1 MRPPWWRL
9 AALLLAASCEDTER
23 PVGATPPYMED
34 PDISVAPE
42 ALACPGFELQG
53 DRVKD
58 LSTGLVWDRFVALS
72 LRTHDEAARLCAD
85 RGGRL
90 PTRPELMALRAPGD
104 ACQLPACP
112 FLGDRCATL
121 QCGTAIAGTDAHWG
135 VAFSGGALVMVPGG
149 GAEAL
154 LCVR

>member
-1 MRPPWWRL
+1 MRPPPWRL
-9 AALLLAASCEDTER
+9 AALLLAASCEDTETPAR
-23 PVGATPPYMED
+23 PTPQQPE
-34 PDISVAPE
+34 PPAAVAHE
-42 ALACPGFELQG
+42 ALTCEGFELQG
-53 DRVKD
+53 DLVKD
-58 LSTGLVWDRFVALS
+58 LSTGLVWDRFVELS
-72 LRTHDEAARLCAD
+72 LRTHDEAARLCAA

-90 PTRPELMALRAPGD
+90 PTRAELMALRAPGD

-135 VAFSGGALVMVPGG
+135 VAFSGGSLVMVPGA